1 MVCSWMLRDPCISLF
16 KGWNEG
22 RVRTK
27 TVKKTAANIVEK
39 YYQKLAM
46 DFDNNKRIV
55 DECADF
61 PSKRMRNKIA
71 GYVTHLMKRIQR
83 GPVRG
88 ISLKLQEEERERRL
102 DFIPAVS
109 ALQKDQIEVDAD
121 TNDMLKAMDVKI
133 EGLKIVGNRKF
144 RSHKKPQQH

>member
-1 MVCSWMLRDPCISLF
+1 MYVMAPDRGWQNLRDYKLTVLQ
-16 KGWNEG
+16 G

-46 DFDNNKRIV
+46 DFDNNKRVRFAESCDGQIV

-71 GYVTHLMKRIQR
+71 GYVT
-83 GPVRG
+83 V
-88 ISLKLQEEERERRL
+88 
-102 DFIPAVS
+102 A
-109 ALQKDQIEVDAD
+109 
-121 TNDMLKAMDVKI
+121 
-133 EGLKIVGNRKF
+133 IVG
-144 RSHKKPQQH
+144 